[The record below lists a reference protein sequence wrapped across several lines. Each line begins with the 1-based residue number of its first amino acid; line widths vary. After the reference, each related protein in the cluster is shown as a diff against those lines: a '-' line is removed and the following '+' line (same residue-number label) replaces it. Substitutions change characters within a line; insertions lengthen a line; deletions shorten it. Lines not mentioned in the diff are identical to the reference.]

1 MTHGT
6 AAVILSVASAKMR
19 SNISTRMKFCL
30 SSRPLLH
37 GDSALANMKSMLM
50 TSHILRTL
58 SLANFPPIQVR
69 QYTLIHIWNI
79 FWMVISGFFD
89 ALTVVADVFA
99 CSIVGIHSNAF
110 EKSRCPW

>member
-6 AAVILSVASAKMR
+6 AAVILSIASAKMR

-69 QYTLIHIWNI
+69 QYTLVDRIPLSTFGI
-79 FWMVISGFFD
+79 FFGWLYPVSLMI
-89 ALTVVADVFA
+89 
-99 CSIVGIHSNAF
+99 
-110 EKSRCPW
+110 